1 MRGVAVAAP
10 LVLASL
16 VAAAVPARAQAPDTE
31 AAARGAEFGAPAAP
45 LPGHGAAERAPTPT
59 VVPEGAAV
67 PIWRRPWIRP
77 LASLLF
83 PGSGQLLAQ
92 RDRGAVYLAVEVWFV
107 ARALAW
113 GQQGRQLRSQ
123 FQTLAFDV
131 ARQPFTPTRI
141 DGPWDYYETMSH
153 FVESGAYNAS
163 TVPGG
168 FAPETDT
175 LTFNGAMWLLARRN
189 YFTDT
194 DSIPPVNDP
203 RYQAALAFYRQRAFP
218 DAFRWSWKDA
228 RLEMDV
234 YRQTIHDSDNAY
246 RAATNY
252 LGAIL
257 ANHLSSFVDAF
268 IAARLG
274 RGGVMP
280 HVQVLG
286 DPHSTLLLVWEHQF

>member
-1 MRGVAVAAP
+1 VRGRVAAGWLVLGAAVAQGGVARAQVAADAQEAARAP
-10 LVLASL
+10 WTADTPAAAPV
-16 VAAAVPARAQAPDTE
+16 VPDAAAVP
-31 AAARGAEFGAPAAP
+31 
-45 LPGHGAAERAPTPT
+45 
-59 VVPEGAAV
+59 V
-67 PIWRRPWIRP
+67 WRRPWVRP

-83 PGSGQLLAQ
+83 PGSGQLLAH
-92 RDRGAVYLAVEVWFV
+92 RDRGLVYLAVEVWFV

-113 GQQGRQLRSQ
+113 SQQGRQLRSQ

-131 ARQPFTPTRI
+131 ARQPFTATRI

-153 FVESGAYNAS
+153 YVSSGAYNTS
-163 TVPGG
+163 TVPGV

-189 YFTDT
+189 YLTNP
-194 DSIPPVNDP
+194 DSIPPPTDP
-203 RYQAALAFYRQRAFP
+203 RYQSALAFYKQRAFG
-218 DAFRWSWKDA
+218 DAFRWSWQDA

-252 LGAIL
+252 LGAVL

-268 IAARLG
+268 IMTRLG
-274 RGGVMP
+274 RSGVMP
-280 HVQVLG
+280 HVQVSG
-286 DPHSTLLLVWEHQF
+286 DPRAGVLLVWEHEF

>member
-1 MRGVAVAAP
+1 VRGVAVASL

-16 VAAAVPARAQAPDTE
+16 LAPAAPARAQAPD
-31 AAARGAEFGAPAAP
+31 PW
-45 LPGHGAAERAPTPT
+45 AAERPPA
-59 VVPEGAAV
+59 VVPAATAV
-67 PIWRRPWIRP
+67 PIWRRPWVRP

-83 PGSGQLLAQ
+83 PGSGQLLAH
-92 RDRGAVYLAVEVWFV
+92 RDRGVVYVAVEVWFV

-131 ARQPFTPTRI
+131 ARQPFTARRV
-141 DGPWDYYETMSH
+141 DGAWDYYETMSH

-163 TVPGG
+163 SVPGV

-189 YFTDT
+189 YFADP

-203 RYQAALAFYRQRAFP
+203 RYQSALAFYRQRAFS

-268 IAARLG
+268 ITARLG

-280 HVQVLG
+280 HVQVLE
-286 DPHSTLLLVWEHQF
+286 DPHSTWLLVWEHQF

>member
-1 MRGVAVAAP
+1 VRAVAVAAS
-10 LVLASL
+10 LVVASL
-16 VAAAVPARAQAPDTE
+16 VAAAGPARAQAPDTT
-31 AAARGAEFGAPAAP
+31 AAVRGAPAAAP
-45 LPGHGAAERAPTPT
+45 LPGRRAAERAPT
-59 VVPEGAAV
+59 VVPEGAGV
-67 PIWRRPWIRP
+67 PIWRRPWVRP

-83 PGSGQLLAQ
+83 PGSGQLLAH

-113 GQQGRQLRSQ
+113 GQQGRLLRSQ

-131 ARQPFTPTRI
+131 ARRPFTPTRI

-189 YFTDT
+189 YFTDP
-194 DSIPPVNDP
+194 DSIPSGNDP

-246 RAATNY
+246 RAATNF

-257 ANHLSSFVDAF
+257 ANHLSSFVDEF
-268 IAARLG
+268 IMARLG

-286 DPHSTLLLVWEHQF
+286 DPSSTLLLVWEHPF

>member
-1 MRGVAVAAP
+1 MPRRGLAPLLALAAVLPPAAAGAQAAAGRTPALAAPVAA
-10 LVLASL
+10 
-16 VAAAVPARAQAPDTE
+16 
-31 AAARGAEFGAPAAP
+31 
-45 LPGHGAAERAPTPT
+45 
-59 VVPEGAAV
+59 VVPV
-67 PIWRRPWIRP
+67 WRRPWVRP

-83 PGSGQLLAQ
+83 PGSGQLLAH
-92 RDRGAVYLAVEVWFV
+92 RDRGLLYAAVEVWFV

-113 GQQGRQLRSQ
+113 SQQGRQLRSE

-131 ARQPFTPTRI
+131 ARQPFTTTRI

-153 FVESGAYNAS
+153 FVASGAYNAS
-163 TVPGG
+163 TVPGV

-189 YFTDT
+189 YFTNP
-194 DSIPPVNDP
+194 DSIPAPSDP
-203 RYQAALAFYRQRAFP
+203 RYQSALAFYRQRAFG

-228 RLEMDV
+228 RLEMDA

-268 IAARLG
+268 IMTRLG

-280 HVQVLG
+280 HVQVTEG
-286 DPHSTLLLVWEHQF
+286 ASTTLLLVWEHAF